1 MKRLII
7 VSVVLL
13 LCGTFAFGQDSYLW
27 PVEGKKAG
35 DDILYKPQSYI
46 GQELNASNLIIAA
59 PLNTNILAPVDG
71 TIVDFSY
78 NYQSSLTYVTM
89 FGKTP
94 TDFRQDSL
102 YFMEQGESDVQFFHL
117 CVGIET
123 ADKSKVYVS
132 GLRPCKTFK
141 TGQKVQRG
149 EVIGMA
155 GYYYKKIDEPCV
167 SIGISKKGVV
177 ADPMSPFGLKTT
189 FQEPNMEQKTTLTQ
203 AEASEDFD
211 IFVRALKEGFPG
223 LYDYVSEADFER
235 FTASKREEFG
245 DTLSAFELAEALNT
259 TIALIRD
266 SHTALMNPPQNDNP
280 RYSTIDFGIQ
290 GDSMIVIRTTLA
302 DKAYYG
308 KRIQTV
314 DGIPCD
320 SMKALVE
327 PYIHGSDGFVESYA
341 NFDYLCEIGLW
352 YCYYIQP
359 EPKYDLLIEF
369 ADGETKF
376 FKGGKIGSGKCTTR
390 TPSWRNWVLIN
401 QMEPVNFRMVSD
413 TTAYLGIREFDLNQ
427 VEVEQIRAHFAQMVS
442 DSVTNLI
449 IDLRNNSGGNQDVM
463 AEIYSFFAQKPFR
476 QDMYQKVNKCGDFD
490 FFHYSTNHGSKYC
503 QKCAIDEHCEGEIL
517 FPDFELSPDGDG
529 FFLDLSDQ
537 WHQPDSAVNY
547 KGKVYLLVNERSFSA
562 SAVFAGWV
570 KKQNRGVIVGRETGS
585 SYHQMKAIKFENLM
599 LPNSK
604 FIVRFPL
611 VKTVMDTVVNERFPY
626 GRGVLPD
633 YEVKFTVDELS
644 FAHGDSI
651 LNYAQQLIR
660 EGKYIY
666 YVEPEPETMT
676 ISEDT
681 QKRFPWLW
689 VVVGGAVFVGLVL
702 QTTHRFKTS
711 RQERRN

>member
-1 MKRLII
+1 MNTYFQKLQYLCKRIQNHLVMKRLFI

-102 YFMEQGESDVQFFHL
+102 YFVEQGESDVQFFHL

-189 FQEPNMEQKTTLTQ
+189 FQEPNLEQKTTLTQ

-223 LYDYVSEADFER
+223 LYDYVSKADFER

-245 DTLSAFELAEALNT
+245 DMVNAFDLEKA
-259 TIALIRD
+259 ICFIISLIRD
-266 SHTALMNPPQNDNP
+266 SHTALMNPSNENP
-280 RYSTIDFGIQ
+280 MFSAIDFGIQ
-290 GDSMIVIRTTLA
+290 GDSMVVTRTGLA
-302 DKAYYG
+302 DTKYLG
-308 KRIQTV
+308 KRILTV

-320 SMKALVE
+320 SMKNLVQH
-327 PYIHGSDGFVESYA
+327 YFSLFDGYVESYPS
-341 NFDYLCEIGLW
+341 FEMLCQLDLR
-352 YCYYIQP
+352 YSRFIQP
-359 EPKYDLLIEF
+359 KQNKCDLWIEF

-376 FKGGKIGSGKCTTR
+376 FKGGSYKSQKCFPR
-390 TPSWRNWVLIN
+390 RPSWKDWYLIN
-401 QMEPVNFRMVSD
+401 QA
-413 TTAYLGIREFDLNQ
+413 TASSSTSPTNG
-427 VEVEQIRAHFAQMVS
+427 
-442 DSVTNLI
+442 TNLI
-449 IDLRNNSGGNQDVM
+449 
-463 AEIYSFFAQKPFR
+463 
-476 QDMYQKVNKCGDFD
+476 
-490 FFHYSTNHGSKYC
+490 
-503 QKCAIDEHCEGEIL
+503 
-517 FPDFELSPDGDG
+517 
-529 FFLDLSDQ
+529 
-537 WHQPDSAVNY
+537 
-547 KGKVYLLVNERSFSA
+547 
-562 SAVFAGWV
+562 
-570 KKQNRGVIVGRETGS
+570 
-585 SYHQMKAIKFENLM
+585 
-599 LPNSK
+599 
-604 FIVRFPL
+604 
-611 VKTVMDTVVNERFPY
+611 
-626 GRGVLPD
+626 
-633 YEVKFTVDELS
+633 
-644 FAHGDSI
+644 
-651 LNYAQQLIR
+651 
-660 EGKYIY
+660 
-666 YVEPEPETMT
+666 
-676 ISEDT
+676 
-681 QKRFPWLW
+681 PW
-689 VVVGGAVFVGLVL
+689 
-702 QTTHRFKTS
+702 
-711 RQERRN
+711 